1 MGILRPVK
9 MQKIGIVG
17 LKEDREA
24 VLTTLHDLGVTQ
36 VETVSADTLRY
47 LDPERGNEL
56 QRVVGDEAL
65 RFRGLKSALPPVPVG
80 AVQTFQDLDATL
92 AAAKSVPTTEV
103 DDIVGALQR
112 EDDQLQSETRSIGET
127 LDLLG
132 KLSFY
137 HAPLSYLDPKS
148 YLIFLGETDPETY
161 DTLRAAVPPEAEAM
175 FFAGDIPGRFLLL
188 APRDQAEIVSRVATT
203 SAVKLSPIPHLQGTV
218 VEERARLEAR
228 RAAIDERRAQ
238 IHARLTV
245 LSTQWYPTIAGL
257 EEALSIQNRLFEVYT
272 KLGAGRVTFAIEG
285 WTPQRDLRRLE
296 AAVDLASRQRAHF
309 YLVPTKEEAPTLL
322 DNPPGIRRYE
332 FFIRFY
338 SLPQADEWDPT
349 LVFAIVFPIF
359 FGFMLGDFGY
369 GLVILGVSIWMI
381 RGFPG
386 AQHLPKKGRNFVKMI
401 MGPKGMQQL
410 GYALLPGCAIAIALG
425 LVLDEFFGFTPLH
438 TYFGYVA
445 PIQPGVNVG
454 LLLLVAG
461 FIGLGMVTLGFLF
474 GALKEYFHRRI
485 RGTIAKVGGIVF
497 AWGIAFLGLSVIYKT
512 DTFSHP
518 LFILYLSAVIGG
530 LVLMVAGEGIQ
541 TGVMG
546 LIEVV
551 SHILSYTRLV
561 GILLASVILASVINF
576 ISFHLI
582 HHGSFLIVVGLLVL
596 LIGQSFNVILGVFE
610 PGIQGA
616 RLIFV
621 EYFSKFYTG
630 NGRPFRPFGGK
641 RTHTTSALPE
651 ATAASA
657 VGTSPVGGP
666 FISSSEAPPVPA

>member
-1 MGILRPVK
+1 MGLLRPVR
-9 MQKIGIVG
+9 MLKIGIVG
-17 LKEDREA
+17 LKEDREG
-24 VLTTLHDLGVTQ
+24 VLTTLHDLGVAQ
-36 VETVSADTLRY
+36 VETVSADTLQY
-47 LDPERGNEL
+47 LDAERGNEL

-65 RFRGLKSALPPVPVG
+65 RFRGLKSALPASPVG
-80 AVQTFQDLDATL
+80 KPRSFQNLQATLDA
-92 AAAKSVPTTEV
+92 AQSVPTAVV
-103 DDIVGALQR
+103 DDVIGSLAR
-112 EDDQLQSETRSIGET
+112 EDDRLQTENRSIGDT
-127 LDLLG
+127 LEVLG

-137 HAPLSYLDPKS
+137 RQRLSYLDPRN
-148 YLIFLGETDPETY
+148 YLVFLGETDPETY
-161 DTLRAAVPPEAEAM
+161 ETLRGAVPPEAEAM
-175 FFAGDIPGRFLLL
+175 FFPGDVPGRFLLL
-188 APRDQAEIVSRVATT
+188 APRDQADVVSRVAAT
-203 SAVKLSPIPHLQGTV
+203 SAVRLTPIPRLRGTV
-218 VEERARLEAR
+218 EEERGRLEAR
-228 RAAIDERRAQ
+228 RAEIDQRRAEIRAQ
-238 IHARLTV
+238 LGVISAT
-245 LSTQWYPTIAGL
+245 WYPTVAGL

-272 KLGAGRVTFAIEG
+272 KLGASRVAFAIEG
-285 WTPQRDLRRLE
+285 WVPERDLRRLQ
-296 AAVDLASRQRAHF
+296 AAVDLASHGRAHF
-309 YLVPTKEEAPTLL
+309 YTVPTDEEAPTLM

-369 GLVILGVSIWMI
+369 GLVILGISIWMI

-410 GYALLPGCAIAIALG
+410 AYALLPGCAIAIGLG
-425 LVLDEFFGFTPLH
+425 LVLDDFFGFTPLH

-474 GALKEYFHRRI
+474 GALKEYFHHHLRAAV
-485 RGTIAKVGGIVF
+485 AKVGGILF

-518 LFILYLSAVIGG
+518 AFVLYLALVVGG
-530 LVLMVAGEGIQ
+530 LVLMVGGEGIQ

-576 ISFHLI
+576 ISFHLV
-582 HHGSFLIVVGLLVL
+582 HHGSFLIVVGLLILV
-596 LIGQSFNVILGVFE
+596 IGQSFNVILGVFE

-630 NGRPFRPFGGK
+630 NGKPFRPFGAK
-641 RTHTTSALPE
+641 RTHTAAPPP

-657 VGTSPVGGP
+657 VGTSPGVGP
-666 FISSSEAPPVPA
+666 FIRSSDALVEPT